1 MKSFASTTLK
11 QKLGDVLAAAE
22 HGPVAITRHSKRRYV
37 LMDAETYER
46 RFAQDPRR
54 SFATQD
60 MPEEHLALLESA
72 LRQ

>member
-1 MKSFASTTLK
+1 MKSFASTELK

-22 HGPVAITRHSKRRYV
+22 REPVAITRHRKTRYV

-54 SFATQD
+54 SYATQD
-60 MPEEHLALLESA
+60 MPDEHLAMLETA
-72 LRQ
+72 LQQ